1 MEYTDVVWLVAVTLT
16 NLGYGEFT
24 PSYWI
29 SRSIIS
35 CLSLGGLIQTALIV
49 GVLSDTLL
57 VGPDEKRI
65 MASVEKTRA
74 NHLRRCAAAK
84 LIQCAWRQYHFKC
97 LLQIAEQ
104 KCDNTSGKK
113 QRRLTLFKHLHR
125 LRESHIL
132 ERDFSDALWQ
142 WRQVKHSTN
151 NVDNSLGNFTGPR
164 SHIAQSAILRIMA
177 ARNTSKAINVLKR
190 VNTNLRTT
198 YRLDFYQGQA

>member
-1 MEYTDVVWLVAVTLT
+1 MLITWWAHSNCIDCWCLEACFHLLLIYKSSVETFELLKSNEYLLKTE
-16 NLGYGEFT
+16 N
-24 PSYWI
+24 
-29 SRSIIS
+29 
-35 CLSLGGLIQTALIV
+35 
-49 GVLSDTLL
+49 SDTLL

-84 LIQCAWRQYHFKC
+84 LIQCAWRVYHFKR
-97 LLQIAEQ
+97 LMEIAAQ
-104 KCDNTSGKK
+104 KVDNTNGKK

-151 NVDNSLGNFTGPR
+151 NVDTSLG
-164 SHIAQSAILRIMA
+164 IMDLFI
-177 ARNTSKAINVLKR
+177 KINSFFIEL
-190 VNTNLRTT
+190 T
-198 YRLDFYQGQA
+198 